1 MDPMRLAL
9 ENFVARGGS
18 LKPKLPADPHLAIKQ
33 LGLTLWSDIPDFS
46 GDDKLIEICKSLD
59 ENPNTIVESGNGT
72 GKSYTIAGAV
82 CWWLETRK
90 PHAKVVTLAPT
101 YAQVNSIIWS
111 YIRKFHQESSL
122 TPEVYQTPRW
132 VLSGDCFAIG
142 LSPRKQSAE
151 DLEALK
157 GYHSPNLLVVM
168 DEAPGLP
175 RMVGDAIRG
184 LATGEKNRVL
194 AVGNPLEQ
202 AGPFYE
208 ATQSE
213 AWNYINISCLNHPN
227 VVLKRDVIPGAVSYS
242 WVVGM
247 IADHCRPAAQGE
259 AGAFEFEG
267 RWYVPGPVFMSRV
280 LGKPPTEASD
290 QLIHLSW
297 VISAQSWVAE
307 PDSEEEVIIGLDPA
321 RVSHG
326 DSAAMVA
333 RKGAKVLW
341 IKRRKIQSPNP
352 GMEIAGWLRNV
363 VREIGAGRIYI
374 DATGIGASVVDSA
387 RNMGLAVLGILPGMG
402 AAANNMANKRAEMY
416 WRMRAT
422 LQANAISLPQDDYLV
437 GDLCAAKYWYDGQ
450 GRVLIEP
457 KDKIRDRLN
466 RSPDSADALA
476 LTFAFSDR
484 ARVTAEANTTT
495 LKAESRWGKSVKAAG
510 WDVRRSP
517 DRSRWRRRR

>member
-1 MDPMRLAL
+1 MNDAL
-9 ENFVARGGS
+9 RQAVKNFVERGGA
-18 LKPKLPADPHLAIKQ
+18 LKPKLPLNPQLALRE
-33 LGLTLWSDIPDFS
+33 LGLTLWSEID
-46 GDDKLIEICKSLD
+46 GYEGQDKLVEICESL
-59 ENPNTIVESGNGT
+59 EANKNTIVESGNGV
-72 GKSYTIAGAV
+72 GKSYTIAGVVA
-82 CWWLETRK
+82 WWLETRK
-90 PHAKVVTLAPT
+90 PHAKVITLAPT

-111 YIRKFHQESSL
+111 YIRKLHMDKGL
-122 TPEVYQTPRW
+122 TPEIFQTPRW
-132 VLSGDCFAIG
+132 ILSSDCFAIG
-142 LSPRKQSAE
+142 LSPRKQTAE

-175 RMVGDAIRG
+175 RLMWDAIRG
-184 LATGEKNRVL
+184 LATGENNRVL

-213 AWNYINISCLNHPN
+213 TWKYINISCLDHPN

-242 WVVGM
+242 WVKGM
-247 IADHCRPAAQGE
+247 VIDHSRPAAHGE
-259 AGAFEFEG
+259 SGAFEFEG
-267 RWYVPGPVFMSRV
+267 KWYVPGPVFMSRV

-290 QLIHLSW
+290 QLIHMSW
-297 VISAQSWVAE
+297 VIGAQSWVAE
-307 PDSEEEVIIGLDPA
+307 PEPEEEVIIGLDPA

-326 DSAAMVA
+326 DSAAMIA
-333 RKGAKVLW
+333 RKGAQVLW

-352 GMEIAGWLRNV
+352 GMEIAGWLRNE
-363 VREIGAGRIYI
+363 VRNTGANRVYV

-402 AAANNMANKRAEMY
+402 ASSNNMANKRAEMY
-416 WRMRAT
+416 WRMRSI
-422 LQANAISLPQDDYLV
+422 LQAGAISLPQDDYLV

-457 KDKIRDRLN
+457 KEKIRDRLN

-476 LTFAFSDR
+476 MTFAFADR
-484 ARVTAEANTTT
+484 IKADVQVNTTE
-495 LKAESRWGKSVKAAG
+495 LKNTSRWGKSAEVAQWGIKR
-510 WDVRRSP
+510 VSRRSK
-517 DRSRWRRRR
+517 WRLK

>member
-1 MDPMRLAL
+1 MEIAL
-9 ENFVARGGS
+9 KNFVARGGA
-18 LKPKLPADPHLAIKQ
+18 LKPKLPTDPEQAVKQ
-33 LGLTLWSDIPDFS
+33 LGLTLWSDIPGFE
-46 GDDKLIEICKSLD
+46 GTDKLVEICRSLND
-59 ENPNTIVESGNGT
+59 NPNTIVESGNGT
-72 GKSYTIAGAV
+72 GKSYTVAGAV

-90 PHAKVVTLAPT
+90 PDAKVVTLAPT
-101 YAQVNSIIWS
+101 YAQVNAIIWS
-111 YIRKFHQESSL
+111 YIRKFHQESNL

-175 RMVGDAIRG
+175 RMMWDAIRG

-208 ATQSE
+208 ASQSD
-213 AWNYINISCLNHPN
+213 AWHYINISCLDHPN
-227 VVLKRDVIPGAVSYS
+227 VKLKRDVIPGAVSYS
-242 WVVGM
+242 WVRGM

-267 RWYVPGPVFMSRV
+267 RWYIPGPVFMSRV

-290 QLIHLSW
+290 QLIHLAW
-297 VISAQSWVAE
+297 VIGAQSWVAD
-307 PDSEEEVIIGLDPA
+307 PDKDEETIIGLDPA

-326 DSAAMVA
+326 DSAAMIA
-333 RKGAKVLW
+333 RRGAKVLW

-352 GMEIAGWLRNV
+352 GMEIAGWLRNE
-363 VREIGAGRIYI
+363 VRETGANRVYV

-387 RNMGLAVLGILPGMG
+387 RNLGLAVLGILPGMG
-402 AAANNMANKRAEMY
+402 ASSNNMANKRAEMY
-416 WRMRAT
+416 WRMRSA
-422 LQANAISLPQDDYLV
+422 LQAGSLSLPQDDNLV
-437 GDLCAAKYWYDGQ
+437 GDLCSAKYWYDGQ

-457 KDKIRDRLN
+457 KEKIRDRLG

-476 LTFAFSDR
+476 MTFAFADR
-484 ARVTAEANTTT
+484 IKADVQANTTE
-495 LKAESRWGKSVKAAG
+495 LKNTSRWGKSAEVAQWGIKRVA
-510 WDVRRSP
+510 RRSK
-517 DRSRWRRRR
+517 WRLK